1 MTKDLLERVLSALQE
16 AEAHAQGETPPGM
29 VVHVPDAPRP
39 SKSAD
44 DHDEDGRRA

>member
-1 MTKDLLERVLSALQE
+1 MTRDLLERVLSALQE

-39 SKSAD
+39 SEPADGHEED
-44 DHDEDGRRA
+44 DHGE